1 MRWSIKT
8 KTTDNTAY
16 SATQTE
22 RITTTTKTQ
31 YITIG
36 DIVGMAKSATGAVK
50 NLVKKL
56 PGYISMFKSGA
67 LTDPSSAAS
76 ANMAQA
82 VYNIASPL
90 QTIIQTSEIYGK
102 VMKTIGV
109 VTPIMKLIA
118 RGTGVWC
125 SPGNA
130 ADMAEIVIGT
140 VQQILMA
147 LVIQAITMLKDWIW
161 NFEFKL
167 RDITTRASVL
177 INKNLR
183 KSAEDINKA
192 VKASMNTA
200 SLSIS
205 PDIQALFSSGADT
218 SGSAGGVA
226 SRESYAQKLLQEK
239 YRKLLEKS
247 GTKVVVSDL
256 SDAVKSA
263 LTEGLLAPRYNP
275 AWMTEHSLG
284 LKLRELRGSSNG
296 NGIQY
301 TDIENGKIVWKDS
314 SKKTGSFC
322 CFALLRA
329 GGQDVYLAGGA
340 PYVKAG
346 EPSSDTEWSVDQ
358 YGQYNKDY
366 YAYKAQG
373 SSELVKIPKMKKD
386 SYELETAKYTLAT
399 GCLDPAEKESSE
411 GIWYSVDNG
420 ETWTKASGTNDYIG
434 GIFVFSEKTGYPATA
449 VACSYDYRGMMYSE
463 NGRTWTASRKDG
475 KSLDHG
481 RFVSITDLKGDKV
494 RVNSED
500 QEIGPSAEP
509 ETVYTLAH
517 VGAESVSAGIPVECG
532 TVQVVDDYA
541 FYLKNGIDPVTS
553 SDIRAILDYIHAN
566 YRTRNG
572 DSEYLRKFDGAF
584 WDTLVS
590 DIKAGKYTM
599 ADAVRG
605 ERL

>member
-56 PGYISMFKSGA
+56 PGYISMFKSNA

-82 VYNIASPL
+82 VWNIASPL
-90 QTIIQTSEIYGK
+90 STIIQTSEIYGK
-102 VMKTIGV
+102 VMKTIGI

-130 ADMAEIVIGT
+130 ADMAEIIIGT

-183 KSAEDINKA
+183 KSAEDINRT
-192 VKASMNTA
+192 VREFMNTA
-200 SLSIS
+200 SLGLS
-205 PDIQALFSSGADT
+205 PDIQALFASGADT
-218 SGSAGGVA
+218 SSSTGGVA

-239 YRKLLEKS
+239 YRKLLAKS
-247 GTKVVVSDL
+247 GTKVVISDL
-256 SDAVKSA
+256 SDAVKNA
-263 LTEGLLAPRYNP
+263 LVNGLLTPRYNP
-275 AWMTEHSLG
+275 AWVTEHDLG

-301 TDIENGKIVWKDS
+301 TDLENGKIVWKDS

-322 CFALLRA
+322 CFALLKA
-329 GGQDVYLAGGA
+329 NGQNIYLAGGA

-346 EPSSDTEWSVDQ
+346 EPSSDSEWSVDS
-358 YGQYNKDY
+358 YGQYDKDY
-366 YAYKAQG
+366 YAYKTQG
-373 SSELVKIPKMKKD
+373 SSELVKITKMKKD

-399 GCLDPAEKESSE
+399 GCLDPSRKEDSE
-411 GIWYSVDNG
+411 GIWYSADEG
-420 ETWTKASGTNDYIG
+420 LTWTKATGTNDYIG
-434 GIFVFSEKTGYPATA
+434 NIFVFSEKEGYPATA
-449 VACSYDYRGMMYSE
+449 VACSYDYRGMMHSE
-463 NGRTWTASRKDG
+463 NGRTWTASKESG

-494 RVNSED
+494 RLNSENP
-500 QEIGPSAEP
+500 EIGPSVAPGNVYILARVEAENTAENITIDIQP
-509 ETVYTLAH
+509 VY
-517 VGAESVSAGIPVECG
+517 S
-532 TVQVVDDYA
+532 VDDYA
-541 FYLKNGIDPVTS
+541 FYLKNGIDPITS
-553 SDIRAILDYIHAN
+553 NDVRAILDYIHAN
-566 YRTRNG
+566 YKSRNG
-572 DSEYLRKFDGAF
+572 DSTYLKKFSGSF
-584 WDTLVS
+584 WNTLVS

-599 ADAVRG
+599 ADAVKG